1 MMKSCFISIVC
12 LAFLQ
17 ASAFA
22 DIPNDGDNF
31 YVYTKGVTNAN
42 VYSLDILDKLT
53 FDDNTMSVWTS
64 TGKTDYAYSDIA
76 LLTFR
81 EEMKP
86 SGIETLT
93 IGNDVQISY
102 DRESMLV
109 IVQSSKPLT
118 GLAVF
123 NLQGRMV
130 GSLQHQGDQLQL
142 SLAGLPQGV
151 YVVKAQGTGFGKSVK
166 IIK

>member
-1 MMKSCFISIVC
+1 
-12 LAFLQ
+12 
-17 ASAFA
+17 
-22 DIPNDGDNF
+22 
-31 YVYTKGVTNAN
+31 
-42 VYSLDILDKLT
+42 
-53 FDDNTMSVWTS
+53 MSVWTS
-64 TGKTDYAYSDIA
+64 TGRTDYAYSDIA

-102 DRESMLV
+102 DRDAMLV
-109 IVQSSKPLT
+109 SVLSTKPLT
-118 GLAVF
+118 ALSVF
-123 NLQGRMV
+123 DLQGRRV
-130 GSLQHQGDQLQL
+130 ASLQHQGDQLQL

-151 YVVKAQGTGFGKSVK
+151 YVVKAQGAGYGKSVK

>member
-1 MMKSCFISIVC
+1 MMKTCFISIVC

-17 ASAFA
+17 ASAA
-22 DIPNDGDNF
+22 AAIPDDGDNF

-42 VYSLDILDKLT
+42 IYSLDNLDKLT
-53 FDDNTMSVWTS
+53 FDDNAMSVWTS
-64 TGKTDYAYSDIA
+64 AGRTDYAYSDIA

-93 IGNDVQISY
+93 IGLDVLISY

-109 IVQSSKPLT
+109 SVQSSKPLT
-118 GLAVF
+118 GLSVF
-123 NLQGRMV
+123 DLQGRMV
-130 GSLQHQGDQLQL
+130 SSLRLQGDQLQL

-151 YVVKAQGTGFGKSVK
+151 YVVKAQGAGFGKSVK